1 MMSIFAVNA
10 AGICGAVGIEPRK
23 GVFSM
28 KILENFYNREQV
40 QKITGCGECT
50 ARKIIREINQKLEA
64 QGYITKRGYVSKKAF
79 DAAYN
84 I

>member
-1 MMSIFAVNA
+1 MNV
-10 AGICGAVGIEPRK
+10 AGICEAACIEPKK

-28 KILENFYNREQV
+28 KTLENFYNREQV
-40 QKITGCGECT
+40 QKITGYGIT
-50 ARKIIREINQKLEA
+50 NARKIIREINQKLEA

>member
-1 MMSIFAVNA
+1 
-10 AGICGAVGIEPRK
+10 
-23 GVFSM
+23 M
-28 KILENFYNREQV
+28 KTLENFYNREQV
-40 QKITGCGECT
+40 QKITGYGIT
-50 ARKIIREINQKLEA
+50 NARKIIREINQKLEA